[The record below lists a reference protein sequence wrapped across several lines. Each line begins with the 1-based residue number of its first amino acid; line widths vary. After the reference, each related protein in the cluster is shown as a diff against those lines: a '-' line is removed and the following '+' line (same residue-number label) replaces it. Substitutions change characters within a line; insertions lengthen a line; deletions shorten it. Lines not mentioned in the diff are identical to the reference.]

1 MCNTTTKNHFSLP
14 FLRLIL
20 LWDVKWSACLCLSL
34 VHSTSQNK
42 VSCLYE
48 RLIWFLSIVYTSS
61 FTIFS
66 SNFSPLYVYIYF
78 YLFVALC
85 KIVQM
90 YYYYYLSLFFHLDG
104 IFAGTFKT
112 SAEQSANTYFFLKVA
127 VFSIIICGE
136 MSQGLL
142 GFYIKRIKIRVF
154 LDFVVIVFRG
164 MYL

>member
-1 MCNTTTKNHFSLP
+1 M
-14 FLRLIL
+14 
-20 LWDVKWSACLCLSL
+20 
-34 VHSTSQNK
+34 
-42 VSCLYE
+42 YE

-112 SAEQSANTYFFLKVA
+112 SAEQSANTYFFSKSCCVLHYYMWGNEPRAIRLLYKKDKNKSFPGFCCNS
-127 VFSIIICGE
+127 FSRYVLIIRQ
-136 MSQGLL
+136 SSSLVLNQ
-142 GFYIKRIKIRVF
+142 V
-154 LDFVVIVFRG
+154 
-164 MYL
+164 